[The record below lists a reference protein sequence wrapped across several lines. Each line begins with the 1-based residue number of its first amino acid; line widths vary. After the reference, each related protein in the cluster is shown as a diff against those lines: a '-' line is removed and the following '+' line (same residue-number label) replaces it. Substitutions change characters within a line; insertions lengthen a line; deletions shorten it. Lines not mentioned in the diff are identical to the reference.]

1 MKKYNIA
8 MFIPSMTGGGAERVV
23 ANLLNYLDKD
33 RYNLTLIVLKHGLSY
48 DIPSDVNIKVLKAN
62 SLKTALP
69 KLVKCFKQMNID
81 LLISHMSLTNIV
93 SIVAR
98 SLCQK
103 SFPII
108 AVEHSTPSI
117 KYKNEGMIRQLIP
130 FFMKKVY
137 HLADAIVCVSNG
149 VKDDLTNLLKW
160 DKDRIL
166 TIYNPVVSR
175 ELEEK
180 KKEKVNHKWFE
191 QGNKVIVGIGRLEPV
206 KNFSLLIEAFYD
218 VYKQDNNTRLI
229 ILGEGTERNRLQNK
243 INSLG
248 LSNVIDMPG
257 FVQNPYGYLS
267 QASLF
272 VLSSNFEGLPTVLI
286 EALACGT
293 PVVSTDC
300 PSGPREILVDGKY
313 GEIVP
318 VGNKKELV
326 KAIIKQ
332 LNEEHDYNSLK
343 KRANDFSVD
352 KSIDKYE
359 TLIESIMEGKN
370 RGV

>member
-1 MKKYNIA
+1 M
-8 MFIPSMTGGGAERVV
+8 
-23 ANLLNYLDKD
+23 
-33 RYNLTLIVLKHGLSY
+33 
-48 DIPSDVNIKVLKAN
+48 
-62 SLKTALP
+62 
-69 KLVKCFKQMNID
+69 
-81 LLISHMSLTNIV
+81 
-93 SIVAR
+93 
-98 SLCQK
+98 
-103 SFPII
+103 
-108 AVEHSTPSI
+108 
-117 KYKNEGMIRQLIP
+117 
-130 FFMKKVY
+130 
-137 HLADAIVCVSNG
+137 
-149 VKDDLTNLLKW
+149 
-160 DKDRIL
+160 
-166 TIYNPVVSR
+166 
-175 ELEEK
+175 
-180 KKEKVNHKWFE
+180 
-191 QGNKVIVGIGRLEPV
+191 IVGIGRLEPV

-318 VGNKKELV
+318 VGNKKELA

-332 LNEEHDYNSLK
+332 LNEEHHYNSLK

>member
-69 KLVKCFKQMNID
+69 KLVNCFKKMNID

-108 AVEHSTPSI
+108 AVEHNTPSI

>member
-1 MKKYNIA
+1 M
-8 MFIPSMTGGGAERVV
+8 
-23 ANLLNYLDKD
+23 
-33 RYNLTLIVLKHGLSY
+33 
-48 DIPSDVNIKVLKAN
+48 
-62 SLKTALP
+62 
-69 KLVKCFKQMNID
+69 
-81 LLISHMSLTNIV
+81 
-93 SIVAR
+93 
-98 SLCQK
+98 
-103 SFPII
+103 
-108 AVEHSTPSI
+108 
-117 KYKNEGMIRQLIP
+117 
-130 FFMKKVY
+130 
-137 HLADAIVCVSNG
+137 
-149 VKDDLTNLLKW
+149 
-160 DKDRIL
+160 
-166 TIYNPVVSR
+166 
-175 ELEEK
+175 
-180 KKEKVNHKWFE
+180 
-191 QGNKVIVGIGRLEPV
+191 IVGIGRLEPV

-313 GEIVP
+313 GEFVP
-318 VGNKKELV
+318 VGNKKELA

-359 TLIESIMEGKN
+359 TLIESIMKREEQGCLKFQ
-370 RGV
+370 